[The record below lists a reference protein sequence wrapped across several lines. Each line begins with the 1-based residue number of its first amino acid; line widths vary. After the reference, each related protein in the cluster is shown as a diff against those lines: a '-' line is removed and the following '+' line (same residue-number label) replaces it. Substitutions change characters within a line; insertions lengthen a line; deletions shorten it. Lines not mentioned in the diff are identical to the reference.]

1 MDRAPLHL
9 PPRRGFLRLL
19 LRNVLLAAGFIA
31 ISLGIGAA
39 GYHWLAGLSWL
50 DATLNASMILTGMGP
65 VNALTEPSAKV
76 FAVFYSL
83 FSGVA
88 FLTAA
93 AVIFGPVVYR
103 FLHRFHIEQYSSAA
117 EASRSQD
124 AGSEKQ

>member
-1 MDRAPLHL
+1 MERAPLPL
-9 PPRRGFLRLL
+9 SPRRHFLRYLF
-19 LRNVLLAAGFIA
+19 RNGLLAAGFITV
-31 ISLGIGAA
+31 SLGIGAA
-39 GYHWLAGLSWL
+39 GYHWFADLPWL

-65 VNALTEPSAKV
+65 VNPLTEPSSKV
-76 FAVFYSL
+76 FAIFYSL

-103 FLHRFHIEQYSSAA
+103 FLHRFHIEQYGGNAESSDH
-117 EASRSQD
+117 QD